1 MNIILLGPPGAG
13 KGTHS
18 QRLSK
23 DCKFE
28 HISTGDMLRYNVK
41 DSTDLGLSAQAYM
54 DAGKLVPDDLII
66 RMMESKLSSDECLNG
81 FILDG
86 YPRTI
91 SQAVALDELLIN
103 LNKAIDI
110 VVSLDVS
117 LREILNRMSGRIG
130 CQKCGAVY
138 HKVNMPPRSENIC
151 DVCANK
157 LTMRTDDEPD
167 TVAKRFNIYENQTKP
182 LIEYY
187 INQNKLVNIDAS
199 RGGPDG
205 VYQIVKKSVGCL

>member
-18 QRLSK
+18 QRLAK
-23 DCKFE
+23 DCHFE
-28 HISTGDMLRYNVK
+28 HISTGDMLRQNVK
-41 DSTDLGLSAQAYM
+41 DGTELGLSAKEYM
-54 DAGKLVPDDLII
+54 DDGKLVPDDLII
-66 RMMESKLSSDECLNG
+66 RMMESKLSTDECLNG

-91 SQAVALDELLIN
+91 SQAKALDELLIN

-110 VVSLDVS
+110 IVNLDVS
-117 LREILNRMSGRIG
+117 LKEILNRMSGRIG
-130 CQKCGAVY
+130 CPNCGAVY
-138 HKVNMPPRSENIC
+138 HKVNMPPLIENIC
-151 DVCANK
+151 DICANK
-157 LTMRTDDEPD
+157 LSIRSDDDPD
-167 TVAKRFNIYENQTKP
+167 TVSRRFNIYEAQTKP

-187 INQNKLVNIDAS
+187 VRQNKLVNIDGS
-199 RGGPDG
+199 NGGPDG